1 MRALTSEE
9 ITALSVQ
16 LDEEERRIHAAVGSG
31 ATQVTP
37 PIAPDPG
44 DQTDI
49 ADREIVQLQSD
60 ALLEHYRMQLSDIAA
75 ARARMDIGTYGICS
89 ACQTPITFERLAAY
103 PTATRCSQCLSL
115 PPQNESLAEVKLKQG
130 EM

>member
-1 MRALTSEE
+1 MRLWAVVL
-9 ITALSVQ
+9 
-16 LDEEERRIHAAVGSG
+16 RR
-31 ATQVTP
+31 QPP

-89 ACQTPITFERLAAY
+89 TCQTPITFERLAAY
-103 PTATRCSQCLSL
+103 PTATRCAQCQRMHECRYPRAYAS
-115 PPQNESLAEVKLKQG
+115 S
-130 EM
+130 